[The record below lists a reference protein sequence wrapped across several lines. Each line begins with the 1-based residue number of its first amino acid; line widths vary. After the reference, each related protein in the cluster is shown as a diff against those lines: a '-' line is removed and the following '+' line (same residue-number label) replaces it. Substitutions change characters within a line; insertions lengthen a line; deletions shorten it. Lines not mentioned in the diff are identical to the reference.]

1 MANFTERAIVQSLL
15 ELLEEKS
22 IDRITVKDITNRCDI
37 SRNTFYYHYHDIY
50 EVLEVFI
57 VTHTEVLF
65 SKYEDNQDWEGGF
78 EDILEF
84 IYRNKAVINN
94 IYMVVDRS
102 SIRQFLNELIYRH
115 AAIVINKEIAGQEY
129 SSKALDVITDFY
141 KNAFFEAI
149 ITWIDEG
156 MKQRPKELATLY
168 SNVFK
173 GTVEA
178 ALKSAEL
185 TYR

>member
-1 MANFTERAIVQSLL
+1 
-15 ELLEEKS
+15 
-22 IDRITVKDITNRCDI
+22 
-37 SRNTFYYHYHDIY
+37 
-50 EVLEVFI
+50 
-57 VTHTEVLF
+57 
-65 SKYEDNQDWEGGF
+65 GF

-84 IYRNKAVINN
+84 IYRNKTVINN

-129 SSKALDVITDFY
+129 SNKALDVITDFY

-156 MKQRPKELATLY
+156 MKQKPKELATLY

-185 TYR
+185 TYK